1 MREISS
7 ERGGV
12 RQWKWERKRE
22 RERERG
28 GGSERAVQIQAEHL
42 SFCYKDYKLQ
52 IHLAHDALLLPFSLP
67 HPLPRLAHSSP
78 AVSLPL
84 LFSSSLLSVAAF
96 GASLSRFPFLLRL
109 FLFRARPLSCARCRN
124 LIRLEPPGP
133 SPEPAA
139 IVHLPHVVAASL
151 LAEFAAIWAHKLID
165 RSHFAHSWRRLVKG
179 KGRLID
185 GFRFWVSSGNNLRV
199 KVVRRRSIFDQALH
213 IMK

>member
-1 MREISS
+1 MRE
-7 ERGGV
+7 GV
-12 RQWKWERKRE
+12 RQREWERKRE
-22 RERERG
+22 RE

-52 IHLAHDALLLPFSLP
+52 IHLAHDALLLLFSLP
-67 HPLPRLAHSSP
+67 HPLPRLAHACP

-109 FLFRARPLSCARCRN
+109 FLFRARPLSSARCRN

-139 IVHLPHVVAASL
+139 IVHLPHVVAASM
-151 LAEFAAIWAHKLID
+151 LAEFTAIRAHKLID
-165 RSHFAHSWRRLVKG
+165 RSHFAHSWRRVFERQRK
-179 KGRLID
+179 ID
-185 GFRFWVSSGNNLRV
+185 RWIEGIESVLEKTEESR
-199 KVVRRRSIFDQALH
+199 
-213 IMK
+213 